1 VSRFECAIIK
11 VSRKKELLLQR
22 EYKKMNGYDKMV
34 SLSEQWGDAELLDE
48 ILRYLPDYKL
58 EEMADSIANDYG
70 FEFEEGDADE

>member
-1 VSRFECAIIK
+1 
-11 VSRKKELLLQR
+11 
-22 EYKKMNGYDKMV
+22 MNGYDKMV

-70 FEFEEGDADE
+70 FKFEEEEEEEEEEEGGDVDE

>member
-1 VSRFECAIIK
+1 MCYNKSIK
-11 VSRKKELLLQR
+11 KKELLQK
-22 EYKKMNGYDKMV
+22 EYKMNGYDKMV

>member
-1 VSRFECAIIK
+1 
-11 VSRKKELLLQR
+11 
-22 EYKKMNGYDKMV
+22 MNGYDKMV

-70 FEFEEGDADE
+70 FEFEEGGADE